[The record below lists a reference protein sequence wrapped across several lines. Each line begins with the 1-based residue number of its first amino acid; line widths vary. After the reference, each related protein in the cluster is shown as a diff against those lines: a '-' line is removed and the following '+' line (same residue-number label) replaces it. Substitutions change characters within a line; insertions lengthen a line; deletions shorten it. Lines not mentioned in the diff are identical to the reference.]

1 MIGHR
6 ASGIGHRASGIGHRA
21 SGIGHRALLKS
32 LLIKLVY
39 RTFHTSP
46 LLFINTALFL
56 IILFLFCFKVSALTT
71 QTVKAI
77 NGNKPEF
84 IDIENASKKQGFKV
98 LETFYSESSNNIKG
112 EEIKEFDN
120 NLKFSDF
127 KVALLDLDVQ
137 SNYQDADG
145 DKIREAQPFKTKT
158 TYAWQDN
165 EGKEIKEDKAET
177 IIGCGSGYSMPLTL
191 TIKTLVNTYSEHGI
205 PNESDSVELIKS
217 YKIAAK
223 SELCYAKPNS
233 TIVYPQ
239 AQWLSYNSDGSGE
252 DWNDINR
259 TNRHVVHGGGFTADY
274 VPDMGFKAKPTVSRL
289 TFPTSGFPGAKFQ
302 LVMTGAQSDY
312 RFIII
317 NNPGGQAR
325 IDENQGFVTLKG
337 KPTGPITVQATLI
350 RDPKVIHQYTFNPT
364 SFIWLEPQGT
374 NYVTFDD
381 AKNICG
387 GIQNLPTLSMFTN
400 SPQNNIDKNIDW
412 HYFPNTFTRAIGQG
426 LFAEWGYTDY
436 NAYPDSDWGKFI
448 QAKDGKAYYWTSND
462 HYNENVMFV
471 GDARA
476 GNVNAYPKYFPL
488 LVACKR

>member
-6 ASGIGHRASGIGHRA
+6 AS
-21 SGIGHRALLKS
+21 LKS

-39 RTFHTSP
+39 RTFHTSL

-84 IDIENASKKQGFKV
+84 VDIENASKKQGFKV

-112 EEIKEFDN
+112 EEIKEFDS

-165 EGKEIKEDKAET
+165 EGNEIKEDKAET

-191 TIKTLVNTYSEHGI
+191 TIKTLVNTYSEKGI

-223 SELCYAKPNS
+223 SELCYAKPYATEVVPTN
-233 TIVYPQ
+233 
-239 AQWLSYNSDGSGE
+239 QWVGINPDDSYS
-252 DWNDINR
+252 WNDPKFILRNP
-259 TNRHVVHGGGFTADY
+259 NNGGGYSNDY
-274 VPDMGFKAKPTVSRL
+274 VPNLGYKINPKESL
-289 TFPTSGFPGAKFQ
+289 GKKFPTTGFPGAKFQ
-302 LVMTGAQSDY
+302 LVMTGAQTDY
-312 RFIII
+312 EFSIAAS
-317 NNPGGQAR
+317 PGDKVS
-325 IDENQGFVTLKG
+325 IDKKGYITLND
-337 KPTGPITVQATLI
+337 KPTGPVTILAKLI
-350 RDPKVIHQYTFNPT
+350 RNNNIIHEYTFNAT
-364 SFIWLEPQGT
+364 SIWVIPYYQS
-374 NYVTFDD
+374 VTFEE
-381 AKNICG
+381 AEKICG
-387 GIQNLPTLSMFTN
+387 GRNKMLTMKELTN
-400 SPQNNIDKNIDW
+400 SPRAYDFYNLHSESHRSNG
-412 HYFPNTFTRAIGQG
+412 YTRKIGDSV
-426 LFAEWGYTDY
+426 FAEWGWVTKQG
-436 NAYPDSDWGKFI
+436 YPDSNWRENAIEGAPFL
-448 QAKDGKAYYWTSND
+448 GRYWTNEINKNDSNYGFVIHSHD
-462 HYNENVMFV
+462 GFV
-471 GDARA
+471 GVYYFDED
-476 GNVNAYPKYFPL
+476 NINHYPSRIANP
-488 LVACKR
+488 VCKN